1 MNYYSLVDTVA
12 HQAVTLNDCKLTRHL
27 KNENSGKGR
36 LAWIISVPYNHTKAL
51 IHNHVISPRYLII
64 ALSHLSIAQNSSP
77 SNDKTPI
84 SQSQNTEP
92 PDPQNQQA
100 VVQRS
105 RWQAVLLE
113 AGGIGAAVSEESM
126 RRLQYCLQWLQVC
139 FVFFFQIA
147 YACDFP
153 PVRHIAYRCSDPHS
167 ERFYCVPSTI
177 QLFDWH

>member
-1 MNYYSLVDTVA
+1 MNYCSLIDTVA
-12 HQAVTLNDCKLTRHL
+12 HQAVTLNECKSMRHP
-27 KNENSGKGR
+27 KNENSEKGR
-36 LAWIISVPYNHTKAL
+36 LTWIISVPYKHTKGL
-51 IHNHVISPRYLII
+51 IHNHVRSPRYLII
-64 ALSHLSIAQNSSP
+64 SLSHLSIAHNLSP
-77 SNDKTPI
+77 SNDKSPI

-92 PDPQNQQA
+92 PDPQSQQA

-139 FVFFFQIA
+139 LVFFFHISHS
-147 YACDFP
+147 CDFQ

-167 ERFYCVPSTI
+167 QRFYCVPSTI
-177 QLFDWH
+177 QLFVQH